1 MDWAKVCASVCVPA
15 VHAPYAVAVLS
26 VPFLFAFWA
35 LCLNDQPTVCGL
47 TFETCGPHLAP
58 SGYTENWEQETVVE
72 RMFKSI
78 TSAVVDHGKLSNSVA
93 FFWDQVPHTYI
104 CMYVQYI
111 HTYVCMYCRLYVDNL
126 LTVYNTVT
134 DTFTAYM
141 RICDKGQS
149 ILNMFLTLDKEN
161 ETVNQF

>member
-1 MDWAKVCASVCVPA
+1 
-15 VHAPYAVAVLS
+15 
-26 VPFLFAFWA
+26 
-35 LCLNDQPTVCGL
+35 
-47 TFETCGPHLAP
+47 
-58 SGYTENWEQETVVE
+58 
-72 RMFKSI
+72 MFKSI

-93 FFWDQVPHTYI
+93 FFSDQVSHTYI
-104 CMYVQYI
+104 L
-111 HTYVCMYCRLYVDNL
+111 YVCMYCRLYVDNL

-149 ILNMFLTLDKEN
+149 FLNMFLTLDKEN